1 MDTIWEDTAQTPFTK
16 AEAQREWNIKQ
27 SVVKARNWLKQGPE
41 EKEKPKKQIKKERTM
56 LRVMRGKIVR
66 IWSANTRHLSKKI
79 DSVREIL
86 FNRQIDYEMIREAVL
101 SGKAPPVI
109 DDFTPFSFDHKKIIR
124 GSIMYVRNG
133 YIPTTLRIKERE
145 EDEVSS
151 EFMHMR
157 LDAIPPLNVI
167 SIYQETNSGP
177 TESEAVQKV
186 LMDKVQIYVDNGET
200 CVIVGDTNTAVNEDC
215 NKRTSAAKQMLEWK
229 ATNKS

>member
-1 MDTIWEDTAQTPFTK
+1 
-16 AEAQREWNIKQ
+16 
-27 SVVKARNWLKQGPE
+27 
-41 EKEKPKKQIKKERTM
+41 
-56 LRVMRGKIVR
+56 MRGKIVR